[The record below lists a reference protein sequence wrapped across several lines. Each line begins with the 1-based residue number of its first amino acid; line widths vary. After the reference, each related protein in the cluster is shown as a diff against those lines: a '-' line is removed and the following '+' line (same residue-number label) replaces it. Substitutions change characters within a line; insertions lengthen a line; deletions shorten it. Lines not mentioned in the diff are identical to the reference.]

1 MRGTIGSGAMLVD
14 RVIVVGVV
22 VRQLLELWCL
32 ILILL
37 FAVVLTVVDDH
48 LLLEDDVCS
57 CVCWRS

>member
-1 MRGTIGSGAMLVD
+1 MRETIGSGAMLVD
-14 RVIVVGVV
+14 RVIVV

-37 FAVVLTVVDDH
+37 FVVVLTVVDH
-48 LLLEDDVCS
+48 LLLLGDDACS